1 MATQSPGTANPVL
14 STSPQNQEQEELQV
28 SLQLLSTL
36 ADRLNSAPTAIT
48 PEPSENSVN
57 SLISEIA
64 FLKSKAAQQAEAIT
78 MRTQLIL
85 DLTIQNDGLLRTLAE
100 YRKHTQDT
108 TSQFE
113 LLGKRDIRALEDHS
127 TQTVVE
133 VVQHHKALQ
142 VLRWDSVLGKECEGA
157 RARRSDDLK
166 KLEEI
171 TRLLLANK
179 KEINKEVKAGAVAEV
194 GNKKVAGNENHK

>member
-127 TQTVVE
+127 TQTFVE
-133 VVQHHKALQ
+133 VVQHNKALQ
-142 VLRWDSVLGKECEGA
+142 VLRWDSALGKECEGA

-179 KEINKEVKAGAVAEV
+179 KEISKEVKAGAVAEV
-194 GNKKVAGNENHK
+194 GNKKVASNENHK